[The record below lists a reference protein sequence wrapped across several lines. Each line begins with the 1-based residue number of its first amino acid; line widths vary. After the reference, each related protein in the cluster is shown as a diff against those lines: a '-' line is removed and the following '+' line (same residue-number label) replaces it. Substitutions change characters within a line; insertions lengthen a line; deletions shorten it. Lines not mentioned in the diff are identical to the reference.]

1 MNEALLQFIWK
12 FSLYNSAALQT
23 AEGEAV
29 TIIHP
34 GQHNTNA
41 GPDFLDARIKIGDT
55 MLAGNIELHVNSSDW
70 LKHNHQ
76 NDAAYKNLILHV
88 VYQNDVPAFNNI
100 PLLEISEHIPSHI
113 EAKYASLV
121 NAKHSLPCAG
131 MLNTV
136 KDITK
141 ESWLS
146 RLLAERWEQKLGEWK
161 SMQQKDVDDW
171 QNLLYHRMA
180 ANFGFKVNAT
190 PFLMLA
196 QSLDINILAKHR
208 ENLFQIEA
216 LLFGQAGMLDGDFQ
230 EVYPNKLKAEY
241 DYLSKKYKLKPIP
254 VHLWKFMRM
263 RPPNFPTVR
272 LAQFAALIHQ
282 SVHLFSQVIEVYTV
296 KELTPMVEVT
306 AGEYWDDHFRFD
318 EVSVYAPKHLGR
330 GSVQNIILNTIAP
343 IQFLYAQR
351 HGSVAQKEL
360 ALQLLD
366 VLPAEKNSILD
377 TWKDSGWEAT
387 NAAQSQSLIQLYN
400 NYCTHRN
407 CLNCAIGLSV
417 IKSVPQE

>member
-12 FSLYNSAALQT
+12 YSLYNPAALQT
-23 AEGEAV
+23 VEGEPV
-29 TIIHP
+29 TVIHP

-55 MLAGNIELHVNSSDW
+55 KLAGNIELHVNSSDW
-70 LKHNHQ
+70 LKHDHQ
-76 NDAAYKNLILHV
+76 NDDAYKNLILHV
-88 VYQNDVPAFNNI
+88 VYHNDVAAFNNI
-100 PLLEISEHIPSHI
+100 PLLEIGEHIPKYI
-113 EAKYASLV
+113 EAKYSTLV
-121 NAKHSLPCAG
+121 NAKQSLPCAN
-131 MLNTV
+131 MLGTV

-146 RLLAERWEQKLGEWK
+146 RLLAERWEQKLQEWK
-161 SMQQKDVDDW
+161 GLQKQDVDDW
-171 QNLLYHRMA
+171 QNLLYWRMA

-208 ENLFQIEA
+208 ESLFQIEA
-216 LLFGQAGMLDGDFQ
+216 LLFGQAGMLDGDF
-230 EVYPNKLKAEY
+230 EERYPNKLKEEY
-241 DYLSKKYKLKPIP
+241 SYLSKKYKLKPIP

-272 LAQFAALIHQ
+272 LAQFAALIHK

-296 KELTPMVEVT
+296 KELTPMIEVM
-306 AGEYWDDHFRFD
+306 ASEYWDDHFRFD
-318 EVSVYAPKHLGR
+318 EVSVYAPKHMGKS
-330 GSVQNIILNTIAP
+330 SVQNIIINTIAP
-343 IQFLYAQR
+343 SQFLYAQR
-351 HGSVAQKEL
+351 HGSEAQKDQ
-360 ALQLLD
+360 ALRLLES
-366 VLPAEKNSILD
+366 LTAEKNNILNS
-377 TWKDSGWEAT
+377 WRESGWEAS

-400 NYCTHRN
+400 NYCTPRN
-407 CLNCAIGLSV
+407 CLNCAIGLSI